1 MPDKRDPSRLP
12 FARLYPILDDS
23 FETEASLVEAI
34 AALGR
39 ARCRTVQLRVKTLST
54 REFHRFAKLAR
65 EHTRAA
71 GLSLIVNDRADIA
84 LLVGADGLHLGQD
97 DLSPASARRV
107 LGASAVIGLSTHDL
121 EQARLACS
129 APVDYIAIGPIF
141 PTTTKKTRA
150 EGERELGVE
159 GARAVR
165 AVVDKPLVAIGGIT
179 LSSAKDLLDAGVD
192 SVAVISA
199 LRRPSREGG
208 SLEETAREWLAL

>member
-1 MPDKRDPSRLP
+1 LPERRDSSRLP

-23 FETEASLVEAI
+23 FETEESVGEAI

-39 ARCRTVQLRVKTLST
+39 ARCRTVQLRVKELTT
-54 REFHRFAKLAR
+54 REFHRWAEVAR
-65 EHTRAA
+65 EHSRLA
-71 GLSLIVNDRADIA
+71 GLRLIVNDRADIA
-84 LLVGADGLHLGQD
+84 LLVGADGVHLGQE

-107 LGASAVIGLSTHDL
+107 LGDDAVIGLSTHDL

-141 PTTTKKTRA
+141 PTSTKKTRT

-165 AVVDKPLVAIGGIT
+165 AIVDKPLVAIGGIT
-179 LSSAKDLLDAGVD
+179 LSSAKELFDAGVD

-199 LRRPSREGG
+199 LRRSSREGR
-208 SLEETAREWLAL
+208 SLEEIAREWLAL